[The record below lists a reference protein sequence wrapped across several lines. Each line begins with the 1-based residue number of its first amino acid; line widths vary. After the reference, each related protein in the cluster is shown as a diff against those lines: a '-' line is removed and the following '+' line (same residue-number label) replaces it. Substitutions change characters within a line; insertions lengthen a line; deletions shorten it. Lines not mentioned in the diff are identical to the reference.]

1 MLKGPFPFL
10 DKKMTIFD
18 LTWSTGPGVQSTL
31 HLGPWWRGRR
41 SNRPRVS
48 PRQGPPQFHIDQNI
62 NHVFRPFLPTHLDTL
77 RPSCLTSLILSL
89 IDSLTKIKKIK
100 AVMKLRT
107 EEAEEAMQQLEE
119 VLMMMIINI
128 INIMILVFINI
139 IIMITWSARGGA
151 TLAHDDDHH
160 IDTSN
165 DGHHHQNL

>member
-31 HLGPWWRGRR
+31 HLGPWWRDRQ

-48 PRQGPPQFHIDQNI
+48 PCQGPPQFHVDQNI
-62 NHVFRPFLPTHLDTL
+62 NHVFGRSCQPCHPKTILPNQLDLVT
-77 RPSCLTSLILSL
+77 IWL
-89 IDSLTKIKKIK
+89 IDQNQIK

-151 TLAHDDDHH
+151 TLAHDDDHY
-160 IDTSN
+160 IDTR
-165 DGHHHQNL
+165 DDCHHRQNF